1 MNKMVMLFQKKQK
14 EEEKFMCLKKFDYE
28 LYGGVCPKCGNYM
41 RMTEMETSENEN
53 CEIESS
59 HVHVDRKYA
68 PDDAQKVTPSVIVIT
83 ILVIL
88 ILLAGITC
96 MIFVIAAQKRGY
108 EAVTIKEDISIKVQQ
123 TDRMQLHEHGK
134 EKEYIEIALPKE

>member
-1 MNKMVMLFQKKQK
+1 MKVR
-14 EEEKFMCLKKFDYE
+14 CVDCRKKFDYE

-59 HVHVDRKYA
+59 HVHVDRKNA
-68 PDDAQKVTPSVIVIT
+68 PGDVQKVTPSVIVIT